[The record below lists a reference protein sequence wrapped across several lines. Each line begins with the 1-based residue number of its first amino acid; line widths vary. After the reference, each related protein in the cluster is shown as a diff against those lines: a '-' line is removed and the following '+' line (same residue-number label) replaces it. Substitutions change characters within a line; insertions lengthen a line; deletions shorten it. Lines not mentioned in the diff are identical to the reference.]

1 MNIVTTRF
9 GLVQATE
16 ADLIRIPDGL
26 IGFRSFTQ
34 YVLLPDSGAAGL
46 SWLQSTTAPEL
57 AFGLVPPP
65 PSAGDYRVDLR
76 PGDRAALEL
85 DEGREALVYVILN
98 RGEGGGL
105 TVNLQGKD
113 GRSTP
118 VVNGLTMNAEAAGT
132 VATGQ
137 QQTVNLTK
145 LNVVE
150 QNKRLMVQKVSDGP
164 LVLTNGPNGL
174 SKSRLPPKG
183 GARPTLTHY
192 EHFVNCFSCR
202 PPPRPPLLVF
212 PRRRPHN
219 PHRPHVQPHAPLFA
233 PRRLCAAHAPRV
245 ARAQDHAPARDEG

>member
-16 ADLIRIPDGL
+16 ADLIRVPDGL

-57 AFGLVPPP
+57 AFGLVLPP

-105 TVNLQGKD
+105 TVNLQG
-113 GRSTP
+113 P
-118 VVNGLTMNAEAAGT
+118 VV
-132 VATGQ
+132 
-137 QQTVNLTK
+137 VNPRR
-145 LNVVE
+145 
-150 QNKRLMVQKVSDGP
+150 RLARQ
-164 LVLTNGPNGL
+164 LVLTSSRYAVRFPLEGPP
-174 SKSRLPPKG
+174 SEPAVLPGPQ
-183 GARPTLTHY
+183 AL
-192 EHFVNCFSCR
+192 
-202 PPPRPPLLVF
+202 
-212 PRRRPHN
+212 
-219 PHRPHVQPHAPLFA
+219 
-233 PRRLCAAHAPRV
+233 
-245 ARAQDHAPARDEG
+245 RASA